1 MGRWRSTLISA
12 AKEFVLSPSEAR
24 RQKKGPKLCKL
35 WVFSPFFYPEVIST
49 GKYNSILVRSLAGRG
64 ASIEV
69 VTSHPFY
76 PAWRPVRCY
85 GEFENFSVHRGGAWV
100 RYPRSILLRRLI
112 LELWFSFHATYR
124 AWVGREDLRTV
135 VGVFPPSLFFVF
147 MRFLLPPS
155 AKKIGIVHDL
165 QGILGLSG
173 SGFGKRLLYRM
184 VRAVEKKAFRS
195 CDKLIFLSHSMAKT
209 AAEEYGL
216 DADKVIVRYPF
227 ATVSG
232 SGRAGCN
239 LAGLFPEDA
248 RHVVYSGALG
258 KKQNS
263 FLLYEFFRDCA
274 PELPDVHFHL
284 FSGGPMFEELKN
296 AHNADPMERIHFHNL
311 VNEVDLEELYARS
324 TLQLIPQSEVSSN
337 ACLPSKL
344 PNILATGCAV
354 LAICERESELAQ
366 ILQQTGT
373 GIVAYSWEPS
383 VLLGK
388 LKEALNM
395 AKLRSREQRRAD
407 VKNLLLNA
415 FSLDALV
422 GAVLCE
428 KEDGT
433 KLAPMA
439 VGTD

>member
-1 MGRWRSTLISA
+1 MGHWRSTLTTA
-12 AKEFVLSPSEAR
+12 RKESVLSPSEIKS
-24 RQKKGPKLCKL
+24 QKEGPKLCKL
-35 WVFSPFFYPEVIST
+35 WVFSPFFYPEMIST
-49 GKYNSILVRSLAGRG
+49 GKYNSILVQALAERG
-64 ASIEV
+64 AAIEV

-76 PAWRPVRCY
+76 PAWRPVRWY
-85 GEFENFSVHRGGAWV
+85 GEFEDSSVHRGGAWV

-112 LELWFSFHATYR
+112 LELWFSFYATYR
-124 AWVGREDLRTV
+124 AWVGREDLTTV

-147 MRFLLPPS
+147 MRLLLPLS
-155 AKKIGIVHDL
+155 ARKIGIVHDL

-173 SGFGKRLLYRM
+173 SGFGKRLLYRI
-184 VRAVEKKAFRS
+184 VRAVEKNAFRS

-216 DADKVIVRYPF
+216 HTGKIAVCYPF

-232 SGRAGCN
+232 SGRAGAN
-239 LAGLFPEDA
+239 LADLFPADA

-263 FLLYEFFRDCA
+263 FLLYKFFRDCA
-274 PELPDVHFHL
+274 PKLPDVHFHL
-284 FSGGPMFEELKN
+284 FSGGPMFEELKKL
-296 AHNADPMERIHFHNL
+296 HNADPLERIHFHNL
-311 VNEVDLEELYARS
+311 VNDVDLEELYARS
-324 TLQLIPQSEVSSN
+324 TLQIIPQSEVGSN

-366 ILQQTGT
+366 IIQQAGT

-383 VLLGK
+383 VLSRK

-407 VKNLLLNA
+407 VKNLLLNE

-422 GAVLCE
+422 CAVLCE
-428 KEDGT
+428 REDGT
-433 KLAPMA
+433 RPAQMA
-439 VGTD
+439 VGMD